1 MYINTLVRIKN
12 AIARKFDK
20 VKIPHANLDL
30 AILEKL
36 AKVGYI
42 TSAVKK
48 GRGVKRIIEIV
59 LKYDSGRPAITNMK
73 FLSRPS
79 HRKYVG
85 YSDIKSS
92 KDGIGNYILSTPK
105 GILTDREARK
115 QKVGGELLFE
125 IW

>member
-12 AIARKFDK
+12 ALQRKFDK
-20 VKIPHANLDL
+20 IKIPHTNLDL

-36 AKVGYI
+36 AKIGYL
-42 TSAVKK
+42 TSATKK

-59 LKYDSGRPAITNMK
+59 LKYDSSRPAITNIRL
-73 FLSRPS
+73 LSRPS
-79 HRKYVG
+79 HRTYIG

-92 KDGIGNYILSTPK
+92 HDGTGSYIISTPK